1 MGTIILSSQ
10 PKFTDDVATS
20 KRIILLF
27 VVTVCICCIKQIL
40 RDIHT
45 RFLSRG
51 VFVCNIDMY

>member
-1 MGTIILSSQ
+1 MGTITLSSQ
-10 PKFTDDVATS
+10 QKFTDDVATS

-27 VVTVCICCIKQIL
+27 AVTVCICCIKQIL

-51 VFVCNIDMY
+51 VFCL